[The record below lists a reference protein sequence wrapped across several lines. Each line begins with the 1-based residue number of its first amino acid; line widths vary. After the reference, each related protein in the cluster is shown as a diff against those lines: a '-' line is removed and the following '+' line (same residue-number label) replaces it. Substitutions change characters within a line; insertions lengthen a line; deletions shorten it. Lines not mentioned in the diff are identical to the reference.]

1 MDNNIRER
9 IEEYDNEDIKKLS
22 FNGLINFIDNLNQVY
37 NQRLLKFTVI
47 NNKIVIVFNY
57 YYKNNFFY
65 KDFDKIKLRYEY
77 LKKLTKRIINRIL
90 KEFQKYNAYI
100 ILTGF
105 NDYFMNDTITPIFEN
120 LLITYPNI
128 INFLNN

>member
-37 NQRLLKFTVI
+37 NQRLLKFTII
-47 NNKIVIVFNY
+47 NNKVVIVFNY

-90 KEFQKYNAYI
+90 KEFQKYDAYI
-100 ILTGF
+100 ILTGYE
-105 NDYFMNDTITPIFEN
+105 DYFMNDTITPIFEN

-128 INFLNN
+128 VNFLNR

>member
-22 FNGLINFIDNLNQVY
+22 FNELINFINNLNIVY

-65 KDFDKIKLRYEY
+65 KYFDKIKLRYEY
-77 LKKLTKRIINRIL
+77 LKRLTKRIINKIL
-90 KEFQKYNAYI
+90 KELYKYDAYV
-100 ILTGF
+100 ILTGY

-120 LLITYPNI
+120 LLTTYPHI
-128 INFLNN
+128 VNFLNN

>member
-1 MDNNIRER
+1 MENNIRER

-22 FNGLINFIDNLNQVY
+22 FDGLVNFIDNINQVY

-57 YYKNNFFY
+57 YYKNKFFY
-65 KDFDKIKLRYEY
+65 KYFDKIKLRYEY

>member
-1 MDNNIRER
+1 MENNIRER

-22 FNGLINFIDNLNQVY
+22 FDGLVNFIDNINQVY

-65 KDFDKIKLRYEY
+65 KYFDKIKLRYEY